1 MTLPTGVSS
10 FPSSR
15 QQSSDFCFRSCGKAG
30 SCRNALFLPLDARV
44 SPTLQAGEMD
54 EDTLAAR
61 ALAEEEAT
69 NVLIAVRDSGPGL
82 NPKGLNRLF
91 DAFYTT
97 KPQGLGM
104 GLAISRSIIEAP
116 GGCLWAMANVP
127 EALSFSSRYR
137 LVRRGCHQTMEA
149 GSLPELGSDC

>member
-1 MTLPTGVSS
+1 
-10 FPSSR
+10 
-15 QQSSDFCFRSCGKAG
+15 
-30 SCRNALFLPLDARV
+30 
-44 SPTLQAGEMD
+44 MD

-127 EALSFSSRYR
+127 RGAVFQFTLPLGAERMSSDDGSRLPARAGFGLLIGWDPLSQSSSC
-137 LVRRGCHQTMEA
+137 LDQSKLEVFD
-149 GSLPELGSDC
+149 LGA